1 MSTFEEKSLNK
12 IQTEIK
18 SVNNNKFYYL
28 YMQSRYLIRINDLAA
43 AVRGIPKLLQSLC
56 FKKVRW
62 CYLKRTFS
70 RSYLL

>member
-43 AVRGIPKLLQSLC
+43 AVRGNPKTSAVSL
-56 FKKVRW
+56 F
-62 CYLKRTFS
+62 
-70 RSYLL
+70 